1 MLTQSSNKMLK
12 LVIGLALLLCTGY
25 GSISTAKMDG
35 ITLGL
40 IVSNYPNPFDS
51 RNEYTTI
58 VYSVSQE
65 GKARMLIYDLL
76 GNLVKEYPSNYIG
89 TGTNKVTWD
98 GTNEAGQKVA
108 KGGYI
113 CIVEIIN
120 DSNRI
125 LTLRKIGVIH

>member
-1 MLTQSSNKMLK
+1 MLK
-12 LVIGLALLLCTGY
+12 LMLSLAALICIGY
-25 GSISTAKMDG
+25 GSISTAQMDG

-40 IVSNYPNPFDS
+40 VVSNYPNPFDS
-51 RNEYTTI
+51 RNENTTI
-58 VYSVSQE
+58 VYSVAQE
-65 GKARMLIYDLL
+65 GNARMLIYDIL

-89 TGTNKVTWD
+89 TGTSKVTWD

-113 CIVEIIN
+113 CVVEIIN

-125 LTLRKIGVIH
+125 LTVRKIGVIH

>member
-1 MLTQSSNKMLK
+1 MLIQSSNKMLK
-12 LVIGLALLLCTGY
+12 LTLSLAVLLCIGY

-35 ITLGL
+35 LTLGL
-40 IVSNYPNPFDS
+40 VVSNYPNPFDS
-51 RNEYTTI
+51 RNENTTI

-65 GKARMLIYDLL
+65 GSARMLIYDLL

-89 TGTNKVTWD
+89 IGTNKVMWD

-108 KGGYI
+108 KGGDI
-113 CIVEIIN
+113 CVVEIIN

-125 LTLRKIGVIH
+125 LTVRKIGVIH